1 MITCP
6 SCNHQNPE
14 GSLQCENCYTP
25 LPATTSCPNCGA
37 SVQTDAT
44 FCGQC
49 GFNLQAESARA
60 ELEETAIAS
69 PLPNSLEEVSANEI
83 PLSEVNLDI
92 LPETTVST
100 PIQSPW
106 DIDEIEQTQAQMQQ
120 LPDDFPELESTEVI
134 DFSTLSETEL
144 VEVESSPSEEM
155 AMSEKSESEKSESKK
170 SESPFDLELEETTA
184 QTLDSLD
191 DLVIQRPEV
200 DSAALKEDADIEV
213 SLKESRYSL
222 KDEASLATHKEVEK
236 PETIAE
242 YGIPIEEEVA
252 FPEMEVPTKGTAIA
266 ATQLQVQTASLVHLQ
281 SNTTIEIPS
290 DTNVVHIG
298 KPNAQIPPD
307 IDVAGFSNS
316 EVVSRVHADLR
327 IEGDAYYIEDVGS
340 SNGTYINHS
349 PLPEGNRHRLR
360 TGDRI
365 ALGKGNLV
373 TFVFQLN
380 STIQS

>member
-49 GFNLQAESARA
+49 GFNLQAESASSA
-60 ELEETAIAS
+60 LEETAIAS
-69 PLPNSLEEVSANEI
+69 PLPNSLEEVSADEI
-83 PLSEVNLDI
+83 SLSEANLDI
-92 LPETTVST
+92 LPETTVSP

-106 DIDEIEQTQAQMQQ
+106 DIDEIEPTQAQMQQ

-155 AMSEKSESEKSESKK
+155 AMSEN

-200 DSAALKEDADIEV
+200 ESAALEDADIEV
-213 SLKESRYSL
+213 SLKESRYPL
-222 KDEASLATHKEVEK
+222 KDEASLATHKEVEES
-236 PETIAE
+236 ETIAE

-281 SNTTIEIPS
+281 SNTTLEIPS
-290 DTNVVHIG
+290 DTNIVHIG